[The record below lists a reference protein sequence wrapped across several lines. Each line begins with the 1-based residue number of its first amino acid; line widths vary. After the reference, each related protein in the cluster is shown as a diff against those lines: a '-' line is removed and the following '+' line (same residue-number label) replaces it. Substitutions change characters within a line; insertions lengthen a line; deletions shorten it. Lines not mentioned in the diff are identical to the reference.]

1 MTSPEKR
8 HTFASKIKNQSKH
21 SRERNYHILDKVNL
35 KKKVATYIY
44 LTSVRRNEV
53 WLEIVP
59 QCG

>member
-8 HTFASKIKNQSKH
+8 HTFASKIKNQSKY

-44 LTSVRRNEV
+44 
-53 WLEIVP
+53 I
-59 QCG
+59 